1 MTIQS
6 EIQALKCADC
16 ARSDSA
22 VSDLQ
27 PDSLLPFPAD
37 ALSGWRDGKPGTAGV
52 TRRKLLRNGVLGF
65 AAVYGATQL
74 SFEDVWESAVAQAAE
89 PMGKSIVV
97 IYLNGGND
105 GLNCFVPGERDRSS
119 PSTRR
124 CGPRIARTLGPG
136 TGAAVGTTVM
146 PRHRRHAR
154 RSRTSSSPAPRADQ
168 NGDTFGFDT
177 LYGDGTRRPG
187 LRSRDHPGG
196 RLQPAQPLALR
207 ESRLLVR
214 RCALAAAD
222 GLAGSLAGRLR
233 LDLEPAAGGLARL
246 EPLQADPLLEGAR
259 VRARG
264 TAGRRLH
271 AFPA

>member
-37 ALSGWRDGKPGTAGV
+37 ALSGWRDGKPGTPGV

-105 GLNCFVPGERDRSS
+105 GLNCFVPTSPTEFATYQTLRPYHRPRARARHGRCRRHDDHAGNRQHARVLEQARLGHRRPTRTAMSSASTRSTATARAARAPISRSS
-119 PSTRR
+119 RR
-124 CGPRIARTLGPG
+124 PTTTHRTARTSKAAT
-136 TGAAVGTTVM
+136 TGSRV
-146 PRHRRHAR
+146 
-154 RSRTSSSPAPRADQ
+154 RSRSCRRAGWAAGWTPTGRPRTRCRPSRSIRTSRSRSARP
-168 NGDTFGFDT
+168 
-177 LYGDGTRRPG
+177 RRPCAP
-187 LRSRDHPGG
+187 SRG
-196 RLQPAQPLALR
+196 
-207 ESRLLVR
+207 
-214 RCALAAAD
+214 C
-222 GLAGSLAGRLR
+222 
-233 LDLEPAAGGLARL
+233 
-246 EPLQADPLLEGAR
+246 
-259 VRARG
+259 RASAS
-264 TAGRRLH
+264 T
-271 AFPA
+271 FPA